1 MIEPSKTLTRLRVSR
16 TIRGGSRI
24 VARFCEPKT
33 TDPRPFRS
41 RIPATCMVAIL
52 LSLLS
57 CGLVGNVA
65 SAADSL
71 ERKAEWQMPDS
82 ELAVAALRDALQ
94 QQNTSDQAI
103 EQAAAAFQAQ
113 LEQPQTDRLDAFVD
127 AAASVVP
134 TIAEI
139 VDASLNGD
147 LDPTDK
153 RFDKLS
159 AVLRKVVASYIGRDL
174 VRERLFDEALPLLAD
189 IEFQT
194 FVDPAT
200 LLFYRAA
207 CNHALLN
214 KEETL
219 KDLRRLLDNDAEC
232 PIRYARTAKLMLVD
246 MKPLKPDSLDEIS
259 RLMSDVERR
268 LELGRSDDKVQEQEQ
283 AIIDKLSKL
292 IDKMEEQQKQQQQQ
306 QQQGGGSSSGGQ
318 SEGQGQPMQDSQAAG
333 GGGAGDVDKRDLG
346 KRSEWG
352 KLPPA
357 DREQALQQI
366 GQDLPTHY
374 REAIEAYFR
383 KMATDK

>member
-1 MIEPSKTLTRLRVSR
+1 MIEPFKTLTRLRISR

-24 VARFCEPKT
+24 VARFCESKT
-33 TDPRPFRS
+33 AHPQPFRS
-41 RIPATCMVAIL
+41 AIAATCMVAIS
-52 LSLLS
+52 LSLFS

-127 AAASVVP
+127 AAAGVVP

-139 VDASLNGD
+139 IDASLNGD

-318 SEGQGQPMQDSQAAG
+318 AEGQGQPMQDSQAAG

-352 KLPPA
+352 KMPPA